1 MRVSKRDQQDHPDV
15 PGSDRRFAAG
25 VLLVLVLAAV
35 VLVAGTR
42 QSSDRVAAGPS
53 LRAVPERPPAS
64 VSSVTEVAR
73 PSSPRTRRELRD
85 PRAQGGRVVVDDV
98 LARLARLRGAPVVV
112 NVWASWCPNCRDEFK
127 YFKRSSEE
135 YDGKVAFLGLDSKDD
150 RGAAAEFLAEF
161 PVPYPSIDDPDAEQA
176 RSIGAG
182 VGWPTTIFYGAD
194 GKRRFVRQ
202 GGYVS
207 QEALDEDIR
216 TYAVG

>member
-1 MRVSKRDQQDHPDV
+1 M

-25 VLLVLVLAAV
+25 VLFVLVLAAV

-42 QSSDRVAAGPS
+42 QSSDR
-53 LRAVPERPPAS
+53 
-64 VSSVTEVAR
+64 
-73 PSSPRTRRELRD
+73 
-85 PRAQGGRVVVDDV
+85 
-98 LARLARLRGAPVVV
+98 
-112 NVWASWCPNCRDEFK
+112 
-127 YFKRSSEE
+127 
-135 YDGKVAFLGLDSKDD
+135 
-150 RGAAAEFLAEF
+150 
-161 PVPYPSIDDPDAEQA
+161 IDDPDAEQA

-207 QEALDEDIR
+207 QKALDEDIR